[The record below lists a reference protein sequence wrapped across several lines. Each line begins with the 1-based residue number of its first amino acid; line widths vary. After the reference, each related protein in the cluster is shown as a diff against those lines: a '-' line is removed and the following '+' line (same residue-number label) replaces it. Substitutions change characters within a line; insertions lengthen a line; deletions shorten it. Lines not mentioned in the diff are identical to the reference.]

1 MKNELVFF
9 TCCFLICIKVPFDP
23 SMFFFSFSIFVQWL
37 MSCLVLSMIYSFVF
51 PILGFD
57 CIKKSVYTWG
67 YTEGLEQSEVSSVLP
82 TSIRLW
88 VYVYAVSVPRPIN
101 FHLVLQVL
109 LTPLLHLGGLCVS
122 QKKALFLISF
132 EKCPKHLKIFHI
144 PKSHQILLISN
155 YLIDG

>member
-1 MKNELVFF
+1 M
-9 TCCFLICIKVPFDP
+9 FLILPIYFLAIPLLGLRVSPFALWVPTP
-23 SMFFFSFSIFVQWL
+23 H
-37 MSCLVLSMIYSFVF
+37 
-51 PILGFD
+51 
-57 CIKKSVYTWG
+57 
-67 YTEGLEQSEVSSVLP
+67 TEGLEQSEVSSVLP
-82 TSIRLW
+82 TSFRLW

-109 LTPLLHLGGLCVS
+109 LAPLLHFGGLCVS

-144 PKSHQILLISN
+144 PKSHQILLFSN